1 MTESLV
7 RPIYS
12 ALATRHAALGLGG
25 DLAKRF
31 LPSISPFAC
40 SRDESAEAV
49 AALAGL
55 VEPGD
60 GLVFLQGEPV
70 VLPDVLVPEI
80 SAEGVQLIAESPVAS
95 AADPEIVRLGPADA
109 ADMLALATIA
119 QPGPFTLEAQ
129 RLGAFWGIRR
139 DGALV
144 AMAGER
150 LGQPG
155 FTEVSGV
162 ATHPD
167 FRGLGLARRLSLR
180 VAADICTR
188 GERPFLHAYA
198 ANAAAIALYR
208 SIGFAVSRP
217 MYVCFARRS
226 A

>member
-12 ALATRHAALGLGG
+12 ALATRHSSVALG
-25 DLAKRF
+25 DDRAKRF

-40 SRDESAEAV
+40 SRDDSADAV

-60 GLVFLQGEPV
+60 GLVFLQGDPV
-70 VLPDVLVPEI
+70 VLPDVLTAEI
-80 SAEGVQLIAESPVAS
+80 SADGVQLTAEAPIESGP
-95 AADPEIVRLGPADA
+95 DPEIMRLGPADA

-129 RLGAFWGIRR
+129 RLGVFWGVRR
-139 DGALV
+139 DGVLV

-180 VAADICTR
+180 VAADISAR

-208 SIGFAVSRP
+208 SIGFSVSRS
-217 MYVCFARRS
+217 MYVCFARRG